1 VYTGRSCSNRIEKQ
15 VEETAV
21 IRRAGPAVPSSG
33 ALSGVFLDKSIYY
46 WRFLRLRE
54 GNS

>member
-1 VYTGRSCSNRIEKQ
+1 VFEPDREE
-15 VEETAV
+15 VEETRV

-33 ALSGVFLDKSIYY
+33 ALSGVFLDKSIYH

-54 GNS
+54 GDL